1 MAEDQNKKAELKISG
16 MTCAMCVQT
25 IAEALR
31 SLNGVINARVNL
43 ATETATVEYDP
54 GQLSLADLENAVREA
69 GYEVVKGNLDREEE
83 RKKDL
88 RSKKNRIV
96 IGFAAGIPLMILGF
110 TAPKLNF
117 PFALGLLMLLVST
130 PVFAYLSFPI
140 FRAAFRALGN
150 RKLNMDVMYSLGIGT
165 AFGASVLG
173 TFEIV
178 LSADFMFFDTAV
190 LLATFL
196 TLGRYLED
204 RAKGKT
210 TEAIKKLMGL
220 KPKTARLVG
229 KKLEIEVPIEEVQV
243 GDIVVVRPGERIPT
257 DGEVTAGESLVDES
271 MISGEPIPVPKKNGD
286 QVIGGTL
293 NQNGVIQFRATKIG
307 RETALAQII
316 KLVEEAQ
323 GSRPPLE
330 RIADRVVTYFIPT
343 ILGIAILS
351 FLGWYFL
358 AGSTLLFALTCLISV
373 LVIACPCALGLAT
386 PTAVTV
392 GVGRGAELGVLIKTG
407 EALEVSGKLTTV
419 VLDKT
424 GTLTKGNPEVTDIK
438 AWGENEELFSQNGFL
453 SGEGNV
459 PLGERGIL
467 RNLNESEK
475 EILRLAASVEKNSLH
490 PLAEGIVNKA
500 RAEGLELFEVEDLD
514 TLGGKG
520 VRARVR
526 GKEVLVGNRSMFRD
540 SKVEISKELEEQAGE
555 FEAEGKTVV
564 LIGVAGSPRG
574 IIAITD
580 LLKESSRKAIRGFK
594 EMGLNAMLVTGD
606 NRITAGAVAREVG
619 IERVTAEVLPA
630 AKAGEVKKLQAGGE
644 IVAFIGDGIN
654 DAPALAQADVGIAIG
669 SGTDVAIES
678 GDIVLIRDDLV
689 DAVAAIQLSK
699 KVMSRI
705 KQNLFWA
712 FAYNTAL
719 VPVAA
724 GILYPIWGI
733 TLKPEWAGL
742 AMALSS
748 VTVVSL
754 SLMLK
759 GYMPPIRK

>member
-1 MAEDQNKKAELKISG
+1 M
-16 MTCAMCVQT
+16 
-25 IAEALR
+25 
-31 SLNGVINARVNL
+31 
-43 ATETATVEYDP
+43 
-54 GQLSLADLENAVREA
+54 
-69 GYEVVKGNLDREEE
+69 
-83 RKKDL
+83 
-88 RSKKNRIV
+88 
-96 IGFAAGIPLMILGF
+96 
-110 TAPKLNF
+110 
-117 PFALGLLMLLVST
+117 
-130 PVFAYLSFPI
+130 
-140 FRAAFRALGN
+140 
-150 RKLNMDVMYSLGIGT
+150 
-165 AFGASVLG
+165 
-173 TFEIV
+173 
-178 LSADFMFFDTAV
+178 
-190 LLATFL
+190 
-196 TLGRYLED
+196 
-204 RAKGKT
+204 
-210 TEAIKKLMGL
+210 
-220 KPKTARLVG
+220 
-229 KKLEIEVPIEEVQV
+229 
-243 GDIVVVRPGERIPT
+243 
-257 DGEVTAGESLVDES
+257 
-271 MISGEPIPVPKKNGD
+271 
-286 QVIGGTL
+286 
-293 NQNGVIQFRATKIG
+293 
-307 RETALAQII
+307 
-316 KLVEEAQ
+316 
-323 GSRPPLE
+323 
-330 RIADRVVTYFIPT
+330 
-343 ILGIAILS
+343 
-351 FLGWYFL
+351 
-358 AGSTLLFALTCLISV
+358 
-373 LVIACPCALGLAT
+373 
-386 PTAVTV
+386 
-392 GVGRGAELGVLIKTG
+392 
-407 EALEVSGKLTTV
+407 
-419 VLDKT
+419 
-424 GTLTKGNPEVTDIK
+424 
-438 AWGENEELFSQNGFL
+438 
-453 SGEGNV
+453 
-459 PLGERGIL
+459 
-467 RNLNESEK
+467 
-475 EILRLAASVEKNSLH
+475 
-490 PLAEGIVNKA
+490 
-500 RAEGLELFEVEDLD
+500 EDLD

>member
-140 FRAAFRALGN
+140 FRAAFRALSN

-178 LSADFMFFDTAV
+178 LSTDFMFFDTAV

-424 GTLTKGNPEVTDIK
+424 GTLTKGKPEVTDIK
-438 AWGENEELFSQNGFL
+438 TW
-453 SGEGNV
+453 V
-459 PLGERGIL
+459 
-467 RNLNESEK
+467 ESEK
-475 EILRLAASVEKNSLH
+475 EILQLAASVEKNSLH
-490 PLAEGIVNKA
+490 PLAEGIVSKA

>member
-1 MAEDQNKKAELKISG
+1 

-140 FRAAFRALGN
+140 FRAAFRALSN

-178 LSADFMFFDTAV
+178 LSTDFMFFDTAV

-424 GTLTKGNPEVTDIK
+424 GTLTKGKPEVTDIK
-438 AWGENEELFSQNGFL
+438 TW
-453 SGEGNV
+453 V
-459 PLGERGIL
+459 
-467 RNLNESEK
+467 ESEK
-475 EILRLAASVEKNSLH
+475 EILQLAASVEKNSLH
-490 PLAEGIVNKA
+490 PLAEGIVSKA